1 MIKRHGEY
9 VEAVVYRDGCTLH
22 LIAYHPVGATRQPEL
37 RDVCPDAADVR
48 EAVARLVQGRRPVV
62 VGTWEDSP

>member
-1 MIKRHGEY
+1 MVTRHGDYE
-9 VEAVVYRDGCTLH
+9 VKAVYRDGCTLH
-22 LIAYHPVGATRQPEL
+22 LIAYHPVGAARPPEL
-37 RDVCPDAADVR
+37 RDVVPDAADVR